1 MGVVLPDI
9 QLRNYYRSDRNN
21 LLRDFYIPCIKE
33 SVKYDRAVGYFSSW
47 TLSAAASGLEPFIAS
62 DGVMRLVASPFLTKE
77 DAEAIET
84 GYAQREQIIA
94 KALVRGLRIPAPDPV
109 KERIG
114 YLAWLISEGRLSFK
128 IALVDRS
135 DKVGIYHEKIG
146 VFVDEKE
153 NSVAFTGSANES
165 IGGLIANFESVE
177 VYRSWRESDSERVAQ
192 KIEDFTALWE
202 EKTPMLQVFDFP
214 EAARRELL
222 NFRPT
227 VQPGKSAKLDDIDGF
242 VLDTACLEALLA
254 PVVETKRHYLKIDLK
269 ERQSRARHRW
279 NDAAQRG
286 IFAMATGTGKTITAL
301 ACAID
306 VPDLQLVIVSVP
318 TSELVSQWC
327 NEIATRTSLRSPMI
341 IGGDSSTW
349 MEPLF
354 TKLKLLHRNKIA
366 SDKLPVVLVGTY
378 SELSKS
384 RFSDLI
390 ADAGGLP
397 EGTMLI
403 ADEVHNVGAG
413 TFRNIMREDIRY
425 RLGLSATPVRPH
437 DEEGTEHVLDYF
449 GGVVFEFGL
458 KDAIDAGIL
467 CEYDYHVCPVLLD
480 HEEYKEFKVLSAR
493 IASNRESA
501 TGTAN
506 FWSIKRGEIL
516 KSASAKIP
524 QLKSIAKEHDL
535 RRGMIYC
542 ADIEHATEAAGLL
555 ATAGLRVARYSSDDH
570 DRKQLLTSFAKNDI
584 ECLVAVKCLDEGVDV
599 PSCSVGVILASDT
612 SERQFVQRRGRI
624 LRWAP
629 KKQAAKL
636 IDVLVLPP
644 VADKIT
650 PPIQSEIDRIIAI
663 SKAARNRMSLI
674 NSLARQLAPYGIT
687 HSDLF

>member
-1 MGVVLPDI
+1 MLPDI

-62 DGVMRLVASPFLTKE
+62 GGEMRLVASPFLTRE
-77 DAEAIET
+77 DAAAIET
-84 GYAQREQIIA
+84 GYAQREEIIA

-109 KERIG
+109 NERIG
-114 YLAWLISEGRLSFK
+114 YLAWLISEDRLSIK
-128 IALVDRS
+128 IALVERS

-146 VFVDEKE
+146 VFADEKK
-153 NSVAFTGSANES
+153 NAVAFTGSANES

-192 KIEDFTALWE
+192 KMEDFTALWE

-227 VQPGKSAKLDDIDGF
+227 VQPGKSAKVDDIDGF

-301 ACAID
+301 GCAID
-306 VPDLQLVIVSVP
+306 VPDLQMVIVSVP

-327 NEIATRTSLRSPMI
+327 NEIATRTSLRAPI
-341 IGGDSSTW
+341 VIGGDSSTW

-366 SDKLPVVLVGTY
+366 NDKLPVVLVGTY
-378 SELSKS
+378 SELSKK
-384 RFSDLI
+384 RFSELI

-397 EGTMLI
+397 EATMLI

-493 IASNRESA
+493 IASNRESG
-501 TGTAN
+501 TGHAD

-524 QLKSIAKEHDL
+524 RLKSITKEHDL

-570 DRKQLLTSFAKNDI
+570 DRKQLLTSFAKNEI

-629 KKQAAKL
+629 KKQVAKL

-644 VADKIT
+644 VEDKIT

-663 SKAARNRMSLI
+663 SKAARNRMSLV
-674 NSLARQLAPYGIT
+674 NSLARELAPYGIT